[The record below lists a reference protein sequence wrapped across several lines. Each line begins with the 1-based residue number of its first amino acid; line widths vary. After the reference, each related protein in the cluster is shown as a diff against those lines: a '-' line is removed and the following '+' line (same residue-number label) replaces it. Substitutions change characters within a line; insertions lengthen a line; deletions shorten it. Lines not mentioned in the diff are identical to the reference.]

1 MKRWMSLLLAAVLA
15 LSLAG
20 CSEEQSEPEQTSAQ
34 TEQQQT
40 EEPEETQQASET
52 EPTEEPEQPEEQP
65 AEEPAA
71 DEEQSTEEP
80 VAGEEQ
86 PAEESTETET
96 EQSTEGTAEAESS
109 EAAAQSSLLVAY
121 FSYAE
126 NAALPDDVDASAS
139 ASIQPWNGA
148 LTGNTGV
155 VADMIAQATGAD
167 LFSIRTVEQYPDT
180 YDATI
185 DQGQQEQSEGARPE
199 LATHLE
205 NLDSYDT
212 IFLGFPNWWGDMPM
226 AVYTFLDEVD
236 LSGKTV
242 IPFVTSGGSGFSNTI
257 STIQEMEPQATV
269 QEGLS
274 IGASS
279 ATGAQQQV
287 ESWLSELGLA

>member
-1 MKRWMSLLLAAVLA
+1 M
-15 LSLAG
+15 
-20 CSEEQSEPEQTSAQ
+20 
-34 TEQQQT
+34 
-40 EEPEETQQASET
+40 
-52 EPTEEPEQPEEQP
+52 
-65 AEEPAA
+65 
-71 DEEQSTEEP
+71 
-80 VAGEEQ
+80 
-86 PAEESTETET
+86 
-96 EQSTEGTAEAESS
+96 
-109 EAAAQSSLLVAY
+109 AY

-185 DQGQQEQSEGARPE
+185 DQGQQERSEGARPE
-199 LATHLE
+199 LAAHLE